1 MSLGLTPTQQSI
13 LGSTVQFCDETL
25 APNSIYRYLY
35 DHAAKLFPDESFADL
50 FQNIG
55 RCSIPPQIVAVVM
68 VLQRL
73 EGLSDREAVDR
84 FTYDMRWKYAAGGL
98 EFTHPGFVHT
108 VLVGMRERLRQSAAP
123 NRVFD
128 VVLQVA
134 KQAGM
139 VGRKRVLDSTP
150 IYDAVATQDTVTLLR
165 SGIRGVLKAAAG
177 ALEAE
182 LRGVLQRDDDYAT
195 AGKPA
200 CDWTDPEA
208 RLALVDA
215 LCRDAMAILAV
226 VNEQALEPKLREA
239 AALLATIIGQDIEE
253 TQDGRFAIA
262 RRVAKDRVISTVDPE
277 ARHGHKSKA
286 RSFDGYRG
294 HISVDPDS
302 EIITATAVSPG
313 NTGDAAAAP
322 ELLAE
327 VLPDAVSVQ
336 DTGSDDE
343 DPDGSTGPATGGSC
357 PPVGGTS
364 DQAMAEPQGQEGGS
378 DVPIEIYGDA
388 AYGTAELVERVAGC
402 GARPY
407 LKVQQPCAQGGKLS
421 KAAFSVDLEQGTVA
435 CPSGQMATI
444 RRRADGSGLARFGA
458 VCRDCALR
466 DQCTTSKRG
475 RLIQIHAKEA
485 VLQVERSRQTCADWQ
500 EQYRKTRPKV
510 ERKLGHLVRRYC
522 GGRRARVRGRRRI
535 AQDFAMLAAA
545 RNLQRLAALNV
556 APGSRPTPAVDG
568 LNGGARGASL
578 AFQAQNGASHRRRGA
593 SAGACEAPRH
603 QAVCRPY
610 AFLSFRQAQY
620 PSLQ

>member
-25 APNSIYRYLY
+25 APNSTYRYLY
-35 DHAAKLFPDESFADL
+35 EHAAKLFPDASFADL
-50 FQNIG
+50 FQSIG

-108 VLVGMRERLRQSAAP
+108 VLVGMRERLRRSAAP

-165 SGIRGVLKAAAG
+165 SAIRGVLKAADG

-195 AGKPA
+195 PGKPA
-200 CDWTDPEA
+200 CDWNDEEA

-215 LCRDAMAILAV
+215 LCRDAMAILALV
-226 VNEQALEPKLREA
+226 QEQTLEPKLYEA
-239 AALLATIIGQDIEE
+239 VALLATILGQDIEE
-253 TQDGRFAIA
+253 TEQGRFAIA

-286 RSFDGYRG
+286 RGFDGYRG

-302 EIITATAVSPG
+302 EIITATAVTPG

-327 VLPDAVSVQ
+327 ALPGGISPQ
-336 DTGSDDE
+336 DTDDDDE
-343 DPDGSTGPATGGSC
+343 GPEGSAGPTPG
-357 PPVGGTS
+357 PPNPPGAGPCGPS
-364 DQAMAEPQGQEGGS
+364 GQAALEPQERGRES
-378 DVPIEIYGDA
+378 EAPIEIYGDA
-388 AYGTAELVERVAGC
+388 AYGTAELVERVIDG

-407 LKVQQPCAQGGKLS
+407 LKVQQPCRQGGRFS
-421 KAAFSVDLEQGTVA
+421 KAAFSVDLEQGTVS
-435 CPSGQMATI
+435 CPSGQLATI

-466 DQCTTSKRG
+466 DQCTTSNRG
-475 RLIQIHAKEA
+475 RLIQIHAREA
-485 VLQVERSRQTCADWQ
+485 VLQAERSRQTCAEWQ

-510 ERKLGHLVRRYC
+510 ERKLGHLMRRYH
-522 GGRRARVRGRRRI
+522 GGRRARVRGRQRVEH
-535 AQDFAMLAAA
+535 DFAMLAAA
-545 RNLQRLAALNV
+545 RNIQRLALLNV
-556 APGSRPTPAVDG
+556 RPETGPVVAVGTCGGVSRGGRPGRRVH
-568 LNGGARGASL
+568 GGALDRQCGV
-578 AFQAQNGASHRRRGA
+578 
-593 SAGACEAPRH
+593 SAGAQRPSRH
-603 QAVCRPY
+603 QAVRWPTR
-610 AFLSFRQAQY
+610 S
-620 PSLQ
+620 